1 MKDDKWLYFWIYY
14 VQGSIGIV
22 SELKKLI
29 VYFHNHVPESL
40 HECLYIPV
48 VVGMGRG
55 YLGSQV
61 ADIGSWMLRMSL
73 LAFNSHSKICISENQ
88 KMNTAQ
94 VWEPMKDVCYL
105 SL

>member
-14 VQGSIGIV
+14 VQESIGIV

-55 YLGSQV
+55 YLGSQG

-73 LAFNSHSKICISENQ
+73 LAFNSLIPKSVSVRIRK
-88 KMNTAQ
+88 
-94 VWEPMKDVCYL
+94 
-105 SL
+105 